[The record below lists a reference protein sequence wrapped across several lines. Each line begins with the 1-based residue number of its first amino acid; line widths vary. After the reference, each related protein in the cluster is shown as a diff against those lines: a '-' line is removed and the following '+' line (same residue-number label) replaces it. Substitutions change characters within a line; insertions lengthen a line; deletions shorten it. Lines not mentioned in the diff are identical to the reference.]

1 MMRPDIHRVFFL
13 LLLAGL
19 CGCTTMKEVR
29 TRDVS
34 LADHLEMGDR
44 IVVYEKSG
52 RIVTM
57 RYVRV
62 DGTVLRGSLA
72 DDGLEPVEIFLDGIE
87 RIESE
92 RVAVWRTAGA
102 VLGGIVLA
110 PIAAVGAGLALAG
123 Q

>member
-1 MMRPDIHRVFFL
+1 MMRPGIRYASIV

-19 CGCTTMKEVR
+19 TGCTTMKQVR
-29 TRDVS
+29 PQKDS
-34 LADHLEMGDR
+34 LADYLETGDR
-44 IVVYEKSG
+44 IIVYEESG
-52 RIVTM
+52 RIVNM
-57 RYVRV
+57 RFVRV
-62 DGTVLRGSLA
+62 DDDRLRGSLT
-72 DDGLEPVEIFLDGIE
+72 DDGLEAVEIMFTDIR
-87 RIESE
+87 RIEAE